1 MGKDGIDA
9 KRVSLTLSK
18 AKRDQFYDH
27 ARQRG
32 VKPAWLGSRV
42 LERFLDDPAKFDI
55 LPVIGP
61 DAGGDDAQH

>member
-1 MGKDGIDA
+1 MGKDGIGA
-9 KRVSLTLSK
+9 GRVSLTLSK
-18 AKRDQFYDH
+18 TKKEQFELY

-32 VKPAWLGSRV
+32 VKPAWLGARV